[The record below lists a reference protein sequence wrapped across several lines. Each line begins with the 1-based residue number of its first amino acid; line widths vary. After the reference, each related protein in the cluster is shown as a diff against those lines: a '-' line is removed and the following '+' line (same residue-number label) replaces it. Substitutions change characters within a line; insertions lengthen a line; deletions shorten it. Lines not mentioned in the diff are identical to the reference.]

1 MIIAGQRYT
10 MALLPSTLL
19 KDVSLFSKKAEIDFK
34 RGDEYSQKVLSGG
47 NWNVFTIQNET
58 QFQLFQVGDQTGR
71 MAASSR

>member
-1 MIIAGQRYT
+1 MEHLFLLNQLIIIAGQRIT

-47 NWNVFTIQNET
+47 N
-58 QFQLFQVGDQTGR
+58 
-71 MAASSR
+71 